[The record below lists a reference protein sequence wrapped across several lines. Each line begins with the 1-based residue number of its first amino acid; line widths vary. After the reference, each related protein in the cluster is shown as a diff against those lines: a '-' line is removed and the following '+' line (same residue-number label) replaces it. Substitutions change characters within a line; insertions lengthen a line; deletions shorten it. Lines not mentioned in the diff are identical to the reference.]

1 MSGAPAWIGPYV
13 RALGSALHQAAPNA
27 IFPPLAQL
35 QALLRAL
42 DPAVSGPTLL
52 PAQVDER
59 SGLPS
64 WPWIE
69 RVHAH
74 AAAGG
79 EPVHE
84 RQITDAERLDPEL
97 AARLRG
103 RRDLHAHLAQHPI
116 LPLRT
121 VQARLERRGPP
132 HRVRIVSDRVAA
144 DGRWLRTTV
153 GLDAVGEDFGFG
165 SVEGAAVT
173 LDPGV
178 AHLLARHAL
187 SPLVALLAQ
196 LDTIARGDVFE
207 VSRGIV
213 GPLWFPGVAVP
224 DGFPV
229 ELGRGLLLHL
239 PTEVLAR
246 EIVRDA
252 DDDPLGAV
260 ALRTPE
266 GFGWARRRRFVA
278 GGRARAA
285 VRDWLARRGASCEVL
300 DL

>member
-1 MSGAPAWIGPYV
+1 MSGVPAWVGPYV
-13 RALGSALHQAAPNA
+13 RALSSALHQAAPNA

-35 QALLRAL
+35 QGLLRAL
-42 DPAVSGPTLL
+42 DPFVSGPVLL
-52 PAQVDER
+52 PAKVDDR

-64 WPWIE
+64 WTWVE

-74 AAAGG
+74 MGTDAA
-79 EPVHE
+79 PLDE
-84 RQITDAERLDPEL
+84 RQIADAERLDPAL

-116 LPLRT
+116 LPLRA

-153 GLDAVGEDFGFG
+153 GLEATSDDF
-165 SVEGAAVT
+165 AAGRVDRARVT

-178 AHLLARHAL
+178 AHLLGRHAS
-187 SPLVALLAQ
+187 SPLVAVHAQ
-196 LDTIARGDVFE
+196 LAAIVRGDVFE

-224 DGFPV
+224 DGFPP

-239 PTEVLAR
+239 PIDVLAR
-246 EIVRDA
+246 EIVRDV
-252 DDDPLGAV
+252 DDDPLGAP

-266 GFGWARRRRFVA
+266 GFGWVRRRRFVA

-285 VRDWLARRGASCEVL
+285 VRDWLDQRGASCEVV